1 MNKMSWGRVWRA
13 GRAAAMCIAAT
24 AAVAAPGAEQ
34 PTEAPVVVANRPVA
48 VLRASFLGVSPERRA
63 RRSEAILQELIDKST
78 VGEVKVQT
86 VPQGHALMIDG
97 ELGLLLVAD
106 DADPLRGQT
115 LAQASAAA
123 RASLQQVI
131 AETREARDSQ
141 RLLGGAGRA
150 ALATLLAA
158 VGPGADLARRA
169 TGPWPGWP
177 RCSRGAPAPCTSPAR
192 HWCRPSAWCPWSA
205 SACARWP
212 WSWRRSSATSG

>member
-1 MNKMSWGRVWRA
+1 MKDWSWSRLLRA
-13 GRAAAMCIAAT
+13 GRAAAICIAAT
-24 AAVAAPGAEQ
+24 AAIAAPGAEP

-123 RASLQQVI
+123 RTSLQQVI

-150 ALATLLAA
+150 ALATLLAVLA
-158 VGPGADLARRA
+158 LVLIWRVAPLGRVPAGRAAREAHRRHARRRHATGADRAHGFLGQLRHARA
-169 TGPWPGWP
+169 GLG
-177 RCSRGAPAPCTSPAR
+177 RGGD
-192 HWCRPSAWCPWSA
+192 
-205 SACARWP
+205 
-212 WSWRRSSATSG
+212 SSATSG